1 MAALKATVTK
11 ELTEFLWIPFRE
23 SGSQG
28 PLEALALLL
37 AVQEW
42 RLKLRG
48 TVVLIRSDSV
58 VALAM
63 VKKPAAGSPAL
74 NFLGACLAWNME
86 ISGICQLVGHHLAGA
101 LNDKAD
107 WLRRPSKQST
117 VEIPSALPKIK
128 VKDIAV
134 NLEAWYPFGSPSD
147 PELWGSSANNV
158 RSLCKKGQA
167 CRRPRPCRAVELRLC

>member
-1 MAALKATVTK
+1 MRQRPEFLIVWDACPDGMGAILAAADFSQTLFEPMAALKTTVTK
-11 ELTEFLWIPFRE
+11 ELTEFLGIPFGE

-48 TVVLIRSDSV
+48 TVVLIQSDSV

-63 VKKPAAGSPAL
+63 VKKLAAGSPAL

-101 LNDKAD
+101 LMT
-107 WLRRPSKQST
+107 KQ
-117 VEIPSALPKIK
+117 I
-128 VKDIAV
+128 
-134 NLEAWYPFGSPSD
+134 G
-147 PELWGSSANNV
+147 
-158 RSLCKKGQA
+158 
-167 CRRPRPCRAVELRLC
+167 